1 MGDSLGGVNTE
12 EEGSVFEPE
21 LDLIMIEKL
30 YSQPLFLF
38 L

>member
-21 LDLIMIEKL
+21 LDLIDKL